1 MLQTRGNDM
10 SLTVSFMYKYYIILE
25 PLKTQKS
32 LKSSSSEF
40 EFEQGS
46 NEFEFKEILPLQLQ
60 PPTQFSHSNSKLQLK
75 PLHISKS
82 PNLQGTKVTFQL
94 IEVRVREWNGKKSI
108 LPLGLAV
115 AHIPRAKR
123 VAEGDALAGV
133 LGRATP
139 CGPYG
144 ARPSASGNLTTSSQ
158 AHLPMG
164 RDHPQG
170 ADTQLGTR
178 SSNTNQTL

>member
-1 MLQTRGNDM
+1 MTLSHTKQSSN
-10 SLTVSFMYKYYIILE
+10 SILE
-25 PLKTQKS
+25 
-32 LKSSSSEF
+32 
-40 EFEQGS
+40 
-46 NEFEFKEILPLQLQ
+46 
-60 PPTQFSHSNSKLQLK
+60 
-75 PLHISKS
+75 
-82 PNLQGTKVTFQL
+82 
-94 IEVRVREWNGKKSI
+94 
-108 LPLGLAV
+108 LGLAV

-170 ADTQLGTR
+170 YTPNEVSREAGSSGLRLLDSGLQLKYVDIFFKLHF
-178 SSNTNQTL
+178 NIMHNFFC